1 MKRSLITLTLAA
13 VALSCAAATTRAQ
26 TPSAPAAATAR
37 ASQHLIGEVTALD
50 PAGGQITVKTD
61 AGASVNVTTNEKTV
75 YRRVPPGQTSLAG
88 AETITRADV
97 HAGDR
102 VLVPNGAAASPGPA
116 RQVIVMAREAIASKQ
131 AQERQDWR
139 ARGVRGRVAAIDPAK
154 EEITVETFGRG
165 GVRENFSRGGGP
177 EGGARA
183 DAAPRGDGS
192 APRRPEPEK
201 VTVAADG
208 AGVRF
213 LRYAPGSTSQA
224 DAVPGTFADIR
235 VGDEIRVLGNR
246 EGSRVTAEQVISGT
260 TTRLAGTVES
270 VDAAR
275 SELTVKDAAGKVFT
289 VALGA
294 KATIRRITPEALQQ
308 MQQRA
313 EQRRSEAAGQN
324 GQGGTGDGNGPRGGD
339 RAGRGDGEGRRRGF
353 GGGGP
358 GGMFGNLPAITLAE
372 LKKGDGVIIMGTPG
386 ADAAHVTAASVTAG
400 DQEVLQRMRQGF
412 RRGPGGGQRGAGAG
426 VPGEGGGPERP

>member
-1 MKRSLITLTLAA
+1 MSFMKRFLKTFTLAA
-13 VALSCAAATTRAQ
+13 VALSCTAVVAHAQTATT
-26 TPSAPAAATAR
+26 PAAGAATAR
-37 ASQHLIGEVTALD
+37 AAQHLIGEVTAVD
-50 PAGGQITVKTD
+50 PSGGQITVKSD
-61 AGASVNVTTNEKTV
+61 AGPTVNVTTNEKTV
-75 YRRVPPGQTSLAG
+75 YRRVPPGETSIAK

-102 VLVPNGAAASPGPA
+102 VLVPNGASAAPAPA
-116 RQVIVMAREAIASKQ
+116 RQVIVMAREAIASKRQ
-131 AQERQDWR
+131 QEQQDWR
-139 ARGVRGRVAAIDPAK
+139 ARGVRGRVAAIDAAK
-154 EEITVETFGRG
+154 KEITVEMG
-165 GVRENFSRGGGP
+165 GPRGGGR
-177 EGGARA
+177 EGGAREG
-183 DAAPRGDGS
+183 APRAEGAS
-192 APRRPEPEK
+192 RPEAEK

-260 TTRLAGTVES
+260 TTRVAGTIES

-275 SELTVKDAAGKVFT
+275 GELTVKDATGKIIT
-289 VALGA
+289 VSLGA
-294 KATIRRITPEALQQ
+294 HAAVRRITPEALQE

-313 EQRRSEAAGQN
+313 EQRRNEAAQN
-324 GQGGTGDGNGPRGGD
+324 GQGGAGD
-339 RAGRGDGEGRRRGF
+339 RAGRRDGAGDGPRRGDGEGRRRGF
-353 GGGGP
+353 GGGQP

-372 LKKGDGVIIMGTPG
+372 LKKGDGVIIQGTPG

-412 RRGPGGGQRGAGAG
+412 RRGPGGGQRGAGG
-426 VPGEGGGPERP
+426 GLPGGGPGEGGGSPERP

>member
-1 MKRSLITLTLAA
+1 MKRFLLTFTLAVA
-13 VALSCAAATTRAQ
+13 ALSCAAGASAQTATTNA
-26 TPSAPAAATAR
+26 SATNAR
-37 ASQHLIGEVTALD
+37 ASQHLIGEVTAVD
-50 PAGGQITVKTD
+50 PSGNQLTVKTD
-61 AGASVNVTTNEKTV
+61 AGSSVNVATNDKTV
-75 YRRVPPGQTSLAG
+75 YRRIPPGQTSLAN

-97 HAGDR
+97 RAGDR
-102 VLVPNGAAASPGPA
+102 VLVPNGASASAGVA
-116 RQVIVMAREAIASKQ
+116 RQVIVMAREAIASKRQ
-131 AQERQDWR
+131 QEQQDWR
-139 ARGVRGRVAAIDPAK
+139 ARGVRGRVAAVDPAK
-154 EEITVETFGRG
+154 KEITVETGGPRG
-165 GVRENFSRGGGP
+165 GFR
-177 EGGARA
+177 EGGAREGA
-183 DAAPRGDGS
+183 SRGDAREGG
-192 APRRPEPEK
+192 ARGDMAARGEAEK

-260 TTRLAGTVES
+260 TTRVSGTIES

-275 SELTVKDAAGKVFT
+275 GELTVKDAAGKLFT

-313 EQRRSEAAGQN
+313 EQRRNEQAAQN
-324 GQGGTGDGNGPRGGD
+324 GQGGAGE

-353 GGGGP
+353 GGGQQ

-386 ADAAHVTAASVTAG
+386 SDASHVTAASVTAG

-412 RRGPGGGQRGAGAG
+412 RRGAGGGQRGAGAG
-426 VPGEGGGPERP
+426 QPGGGPGEGGPERP